1 VPYLFLSFAL
11 LAVAAF
17 ASLKTTLSLLACLA
31 IVTLVVKVTAS
42 KFIGSVTLLDAARS
56 VASSAVS
63 LALAIAALLF
73 VAGGQVQLEG
83 AAAVA
88 LLALLFAA
96 FVFGFKVSLG
106 ATFGASAAVAAVSTL
121 VSGVLLFLLKPYMF

>member
-1 VPYLFLSFAL
+1 VPYLFFSFAL

-106 ATFGASAAVAAVSTL
+106 ATFGASAAVAAGSTL